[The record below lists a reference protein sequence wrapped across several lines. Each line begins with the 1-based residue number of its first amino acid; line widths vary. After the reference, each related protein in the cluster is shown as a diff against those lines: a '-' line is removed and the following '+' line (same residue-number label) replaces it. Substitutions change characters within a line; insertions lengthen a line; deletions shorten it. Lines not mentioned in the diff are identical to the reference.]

1 MFKIRFSVK
10 EVSFFNN
17 QGKVNTN
24 TTISAKILG
33 TKVRVISWIWVT
45 ACKILMTKPT
55 IKAVSKKGPETKIQ
69 SLIDSLANVKMV
81 ASVILSTSSFN
92 ENFLLKTLR
101 ANSIHQ
107 PAQTTKVLLEE
118 RSS

>member
-1 MFKIRFSVK
+1 MFRIRFSVK
-10 EVSFFNN
+10 EINFFNS

-45 ACKILMTKPT
+45 ACKILIIKPT
-55 IKAVSKKGPETKIQ
+55 IKAVSKKGPEIKIQ

-81 ASVILSTSSFN
+81 ASVI
-92 ENFLLKTLR
+92 FLTPPLMKTFY
-101 ANSIHQ
+101 
-107 PAQTTKVLLEE
+107 
-118 RSS
+118 